1 MMHTCRL
8 GITIVSSLIT
18 LFFCYLGCGEK
29 MMIEDGQSSLMRDAL
44 FPMRQ
49 KESLTEIRRAV
60 KNKLSL
66 SAVKD
71 TEDTI
76 WEL

>member
-1 MMHTCRL
+1 
-8 GITIVSSLIT
+8 
-18 LFFCYLGCGEK
+18 
-29 MMIEDGQSSLMRDAL
+29 MIEDGQSSLMRDAL